1 MKRISSFLLAIVLF
15 AGLVLTGAPTA
26 HAASAMTVSDALIE
40 IIKKEEGFAAKPY
53 WDYGQYTVGYG
64 TRCPDDMLEEYLN
77 NGISE
82 KEAETLL
89 RNYLTAFENEVNKK
103 LLDKHNVSLTQNQFD
118 ALVTFTYN
126 LGTAWLSDTTSNLH
140 KAIRNGATGSD
151 LIWAFSLWCNA
162 GGQIQPGLIRRRLCE
177 ANMYLNGEYSMTKPS
192 NYCFVYYN
200 ANGGSVSYRIQGY
213 DSNEGVAPRY
223 TPTYSGHTFQ
233 GWYTQQTGGS
243 KVTVLTKELSGTTL
257 YARWD
262 GSGSNNEVETKPEK
276 SVNVTVTA
284 TDVNLRKGP
293 GTNYSI
299 VGTANKGDK
308 LVITET
314 ASGTGYEWGKAGEK
328 WIALKF
334 TNYADA
340 VKELEKEEE
349 TTVPETTVPETTVP
363 ETTVPETTVPETTVP
378 ETTVPETTV
387 PETTVPE
394 TTVPETT
401 VPKETKVTGTVKAN
415 GGLAVR
421 KGPGTGYGAVKYLAN
436 GSKVTVTEQKKVG
449 SMTWGKINEGWI
461 SMTYVVLDKAQTTT
475 PETTVPETTKPAT
488 QETTLTGTVKASG
501 GLSVRKDA
509 GTSYA
514 RVKFIYSGTK
524 VTITKTKMVGNT
536 KWGYIGS
543 GWVSMD
549 YVVLDS
555 KTEAKPTVPE
565 TTAPEATT
573 PAKPETSNTQTGKV
587 KVGDALSVRKG
598 AGTTYAVVKYLYNGT
613 KVTITEVKEVSGT
626 KWGYMGSGWICMDY
640 VVLDQQTSVNNGD
653 VKTVTADC
661 LNVRQSASTSA
672 KIVGYYYQGAKVTI
686 TETTTAGGTKWGKTS
701 KGWICMDYVK

>member
-1 MKRISSFLLAIVLF
+1 MKRITSFLLAIVLF

-26 HAASAMTVSDALIE
+26 HAASALTVSDALIE

-64 TRCPDDMLEEYLN
+64 TRCPDDMLEEYLE

-103 LLDKHNVSLTQNQFD
+103 LLDKYNLSLAQHQFD

-126 LGTAWLSDTTSNLH
+126 LGTGWLSDANSNLH
-140 KAIRNGATGSD
+140 RAIRNGATGSE
-151 LIWAFSLWCNA
+151 LIWALTLWCNA

-177 ANMYLNGEYSMTKPS
+177 ANMYLNGDYSMNKPS
-192 NYCFVYYN
+192 NYCYVYYN

-213 DSNEGVAPRY
+213 DSNEGVAPAY
-223 TPTYSGHTFQ
+223 TPSYSGHTFS

-243 KVTVLTKELSGTTL
+243 KVTVLTQDLSGTTL

-262 GSGSNNEVETKPEK
+262 GNDSESEVETNPVK
-276 SVNVTVTA
+276 SVSVKVTA

-299 VGTANKGDK
+299 VGTANKGDVM
-308 LVITET
+308 VITKT
-314 ASGTGYEWGKAGEK
+314 ASGSGYEWGKAGEK

-334 TNYADA
+334 TNYAEA

-363 ETTVPETTVPETTVP
+363 ETTVPETTVPETTAPAV
-378 ETTVPETTV
+378 
-387 PETTVPE
+387 
-394 TTVPETT
+394 
-401 VPKETKVTGTVKAN
+401 TKVTGTVKAN

-421 KGPGTGYGAVKYLAN
+421 KGPGTGYGVVKYLSN
-436 GSKVTVTEQKKVG
+436 GAKVTITEQKKVG
-449 SMTWGKINEGWI
+449 TMTWGKVSDGWI

-475 PETTVPETTKPAT
+475 PETTVPETTTPKT
-488 QETTLTGTVKASG
+488 EESTLTGKVKVSDA
-501 GLSVRKDA
+501 LSVRKGA

-514 RVKFIYSGTK
+514 VVKYLYNGTK
-524 VTITKTKMVGNT
+524 VTITKTQTVGGT

-543 GWVSMD
+543 GWICMD
-549 YVVLDS
+549 YVVLD
-555 KTEAKPTVPE
+555 KAQTTTPETTVPE
-565 TTAPEATT
+565 TTT
-573 PAKPETSNTQTGKV
+573 PKTEESTLTGKV
-587 KVGDALSVRKG
+587 KVSDALSVRKG

-613 KVTITEVKEVSGT
+613 KVTITKTQTVSGT

-640 VVLDQQTSVNNGD
+640 VVLDQQTSENSGD
-653 VKTVTADC
+653 VKIVTADC
-661 LNVRQSASTSA
+661 LNVRASASTSA

-686 TETTTAGGTKWGKTS
+686 TETTTADGIKWGKTS

>member
-1 MKRISSFLLAIVLF
+1 MKRITSFLLAIVLF

-26 HAASAMTVSDALIE
+26 HAASALTVSDALIE

-64 TRCPDDMLEEYLN
+64 TRCPDDMLEEYLE

-103 LLDKHNVSLTQNQFD
+103 LLDKYNLSLAQHQFD

-126 LGTAWLSDTTSNLH
+126 LGTGWLSDANSNLH
-140 KAIRNGATGSD
+140 RAIRNGATGSE
-151 LIWAFSLWCNA
+151 LIWALTLWCNA

-177 ANMYLNGEYSMTKPS
+177 ANMYLNGDYSMNKPS
-192 NYCFVYYN
+192 NYCYVYYN

-213 DSNEGVAPRY
+213 DSNEGVAPAY
-223 TPTYSGHTFQ
+223 TPSYSGHTFS

-243 KVTVLTKELSGTTL
+243 KVTVLTQDLSGTTL

-262 GSGSNNEVETKPEK
+262 GNDSESEVETNPVK
-276 SVNVTVTA
+276 SVSVKVTA

-299 VGTANKGDK
+299 VGTANKGDVM
-308 LVITET
+308 VITET
-314 ASGTGYEWGKAGEK
+314 ASGSGYEWGKAGEK

-334 TNYADA
+334 TNYAEA

-363 ETTVPETTVPETTVP
+363 ETTVPETTVPETTAPAV
-378 ETTVPETTV
+378 
-387 PETTVPE
+387 
-394 TTVPETT
+394 
-401 VPKETKVTGTVKAN
+401 TKVTGTVKAN

-421 KGPGTGYGAVKYLAN
+421 KGPGTGYGVVKYLSN
-436 GSKVTVTEQKKVG
+436 GAKVTITEQKKVG
-449 SMTWGKINEGWI
+449 TMTWGKVSDGWI

-475 PETTVPETTKPAT
+475 PETTVPETTTPKT
-488 QETTLTGTVKASG
+488 EESTLTGKVKVSDA
-501 GLSVRKDA
+501 LSVRKGA

-514 RVKFIYSGTK
+514 VVKYLYNGTK
-524 VTITKTKMVGNT
+524 VTITKTQTVGGT

-543 GWVSMD
+543 GWICMD
-549 YVVLDS
+549 YVVLD
-555 KTEAKPTVPE
+555 KAQTTTPETTVPE
-565 TTAPEATT
+565 TTT
-573 PAKPETSNTQTGKV
+573 PKTEESTLTGKV
-587 KVGDALSVRKG
+587 KVSDALSVRKG

-661 LNVRQSASTSA
+661 LNVRASASTSA

-686 TETTTAGGTKWGKTS
+686 TETTTAGGIKWGKTS